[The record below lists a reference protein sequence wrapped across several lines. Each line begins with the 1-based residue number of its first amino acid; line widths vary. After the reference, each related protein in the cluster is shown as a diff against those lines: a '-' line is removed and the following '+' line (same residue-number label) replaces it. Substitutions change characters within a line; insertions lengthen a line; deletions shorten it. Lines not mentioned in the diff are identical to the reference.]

1 MASGPRLPAA
11 GRQTNMAPGSRQPAA
26 KKQEMMKQ
34 YSLLELCSCIDEAL
48 SMELNDTYW
57 VRAEIASLTERG
69 HCYMELVEKAK
80 NNAIAAKLRAT
91 CWQHVY
97 HLLSAYF
104 ANETG
109 QTLAVGMQV
118 LLQVEVSFHA
128 VYGLSLNVV
137 GIDPTFTLGD
147 LARQRQLTIHRLQE
161 DGVMDLQRSLLLPL
175 LPRRVAVISAA
186 DAAGYG
192 DFCHQLQSNS
202 GGFRFRTQLFP
213 AVMQGEQSPA
223 SIIAALQQIA
233 ATTDLY
239 DLVVI
244 VRGGGATT
252 DLRNFDDYSLAF
264 HCANFPLPIIAGI
277 GHTRDVSVV
286 DMVVHTSVKTP
297 TAAAEWLIAAMQA
310 QADRLGELHL
320 RLQRVVQ
327 MAVRKQH
334 SKLDA
339 LWQSLRFATQRRL
352 HRQRTQLEFW
362 EKTIALHSPE
372 RIYRMGY
379 SLTTVNGK
387 IVKSINDVKT
397 GDHLLTHTADGT
409 ITSEVKE
416 TICPCR

>member
-1 MASGPRLPAA
+1 
-11 GRQTNMAPGSRQPAA
+11 
-26 KKQEMMKQ
+26 MKQ
-34 YSLLELCSCIDEAL
+34 YTLSELCQAIEQVL
-48 SMELNDTYW
+48 QFELGDTYW

-80 NNAIAAKLRAT
+80 NNTVAAKVRAT
-91 CWQHVY
+91 CWQQVY

-104 ANETG
+104 ATETG
-109 QTLAVGMQV
+109 QTLSVGMQV

-147 LARQRQLTIHRLQE
+147 LARQRQLTIQRLQE
-161 DGVMDLQRSLLLPL
+161 DGVMDLQRALTIPS
-175 LPRRVAVISAA
+175 LPRRIAVISAA

-192 DFCHQLQSNS
+192 DFCHQLLSNNS
-202 GGFRFRTQLFP
+202 GFLFRTQLFP
-213 AVMQGEQSPA
+213 AVMQGDQSPA
-223 SIIAALQQIA
+223 SIIAALEQIVYQVEQ
-233 ATTDLY
+233 Y
-239 DLVVI
+239 DVVVI

-297 TAAAEWLIAAMQA
+297 TAAAEWLITAMQE
-310 QADRLGELHL
+310 QADRLAELQL
-320 RLQRVVQ
+320 RLQRIAQ
-327 MAVRKQH
+327 HAIRKQQH
-334 SKLDA
+334 QLDT

-352 HRQRTQLEFW
+352 HRQRAQLELW
-362 EKTIALHSPE
+362 AKTIALHSPE

-379 SLTTVNGK
+379 TLTTVNGK
-387 IVKSINDVKT
+387 IVRSIHDVQA
-397 GDHLLTHTADGT
+397 GEQLLTHTADGV
-409 ITSEVKE
+409 IQSEVKS
-416 TICPCR
+416 

>member
-1 MASGPRLPAA
+1 
-11 GRQTNMAPGSRQPAA
+11 
-26 KKQEMMKQ
+26 MKQ
-34 YSLLELCSCIDEAL
+34 YTLSELCDCINGVL
-48 SMELNDTYW
+48 SVELGDAYW

-80 NNAIAAKLRAT
+80 NNSIAAKLRAT
-91 CWQHVY
+91 CWQHIY
-97 HLLSAYF
+97 HLLAAYF

-109 QTLAVGMQV
+109 QTLSVGMQV

-147 LARQRQLTIHRLQE
+147 IARQRQQTILRLQE
-161 DGVMDLQRSLLLPL
+161 DGVMDLQRTLSMPL

-192 DFCHQLQSNS
+192 DFCHQLQSNAA
-202 GGFRFRTQLFP
+202 GFMFRTQLFA

-223 SIIAALQQIA
+223 SIIAALERIA
-233 ATTDLY
+233 AAVEDY
-239 DLVVI
+239 DVVVI

-264 HCANFPLPIIAGI
+264 DCANFPLPIIAGV

-297 TAAAEWLIAAMQA
+297 TAAAEWLINAMQE
-310 QADRLGELHL
+310 QADRLGELYL
-320 RLQRVVQ
+320 RLQRVAQ
-327 MAVRKQH
+327 MAIRKQQN
-334 SKLDA
+334 KLDH
-339 LWQSLRFATQRRL
+339 LWQSLRFLMQQRL
-352 HRQRTQLEFW
+352 HRQRTQLELW

-379 SLTTVNGK
+379 SLTTINGK
-387 IVKSINDVKT
+387 VVKSIRDVKA
-397 GDHLLTHTADGT
+397 GEELLTHTVDGV
-409 ITSEVKE
+409 IRSEVKE
-416 TICPCR
+416 CEV

>member
-1 MASGPRLPAA
+1 
-11 GRQTNMAPGSRQPAA
+11 
-26 KKQEMMKQ
+26 MKQ

-91 CWQHVY
+91 CWQQVY

-104 ANETG
+104 ATETG
-109 QTLAVGMQV
+109 QTVSVGMQV

-147 LARQRQLTIHRLQE
+147 LARQRQLTIQRLQE
-161 DGVMDLQRSLLLPL
+161 DGVMDLQRALTIPS
-175 LPRRVAVISAA
+175 LPRRIAVISAA

-192 DFCHQLQSNS
+192 DFCHQLLSNS
-202 GGFRFRTQLFP
+202 SGFLFRTQLFP
-213 AVMQGEQSPA
+213 AVMQGDQSPA
-223 SIIAALQQIA
+223 SIIAALEQIA
-233 ATTDLY
+233 YQVEQY
-239 DLVVI
+239 DVVVI

-297 TAAAEWLIAAMQA
+297 TAAAEWLITAMQE
-310 QADRLGELHL
+310 QADRLAELQL
-320 RLQRVVQ
+320 RLQRIAQ
-327 MAVRKQH
+327 HAIRKQQNQ
-334 SKLDA
+334 LNT

-352 HRQRTQLEFW
+352 HRQRAQLELW
-362 EKTIALHSPE
+362 AKTIALHSPE

-379 SLTTVNGK
+379 TLTTVNGK
-387 IVKSINDVKT
+387 IVRSIHDVQA
-397 GDHLLTHTADGT
+397 GEQLLTHTADGV
-409 ITSEVKE
+409 IQSEVKS
-416 TICPCR
+416 

>member
-1 MASGPRLPAA
+1 
-11 GRQTNMAPGSRQPAA
+11 
-26 KKQEMMKQ
+26 MKQ
-34 YSLLELCSCIDEAL
+34 YTLSELCQAIEQVL
-48 SMELNDTYW
+48 QFELGDTYW

-80 NNAIAAKLRAT
+80 NNTVAAKVRAT
-91 CWQHVY
+91 CWQQVY

-104 ANETG
+104 ATETG
-109 QTLAVGMQV
+109 QTLSVGMQV
-118 LLQVEVSFHA
+118 LLQVEVSFHS

-147 LARQRQLTIHRLQE
+147 LARQRQLTILRLQE
-161 DGVMDLQRSLLLPL
+161 DGVMDLQRALTIPS
-175 LPRRVAVISAA
+175 LPRRIAVISAA

-192 DFCHQLQSNS
+192 DFCHQLLSNNS
-202 GGFRFRTQLFP
+202 GFLFRTQLFP
-213 AVMQGEQSPA
+213 AVMQGDQSPA
-223 SIIAALQQIA
+223 SIIAALEQIA
-233 ATTDLY
+233 YQVEQY
-239 DLVVI
+239 DVVVI

-297 TAAAEWLIAAMQA
+297 TAAAEWLISAMQE
-310 QADRLGELHL
+310 QADRLAELQL
-320 RLQRVVQ
+320 RLQRIAQ
-327 MAVRKQH
+327 HAIRKQH

-339 LWQSLRFATQRRL
+339 LWQSLRFATQGRL

-379 SLTTVNGK
+379 SLTMVNGK
-387 IVKSINDVKT
+387 IVKSINDVKA